1 MKFCIAAILGL
12 TLAAATFADTVPSRA
27 TRPSKPC
34 DRTSDSGASLGCSG
48 LGASRN
54 FAGRLTD
61 SVLGHFS
68 PASSFYST
76 NSRQRRIVL
85 ATTAAT
91 AVAETNGRSL
101 FEESI
106 TGETAAAAEPA
117 TGLLVGLG
125 LAAAG
130 LMRRRTRKPVDN
142 TVWHSLG

>member
-12 TLAAATFADTVPSRA
+12 TLAAATFADTVPSRSIRA
-27 TRPSKPC
+27 TKPC
-34 DRTSDSGASLGCSG
+34 DRSSDSVASLGCSG

-101 FEESI
+101 FQESV

-125 LAAAG
+125 LAVAG
-130 LMRRRTRKPVDN
+130 LMRRRNRKPLDN
-142 TVWHSLG
+142 ITWHSLG